1 MSDANEKG
9 KTHKEQRKEYTY
21 NKLKGLG
28 QEIIEEIEKTKVPS
42 IKVPSRGTGNIVYDE
57 AKRYYVL
64 GDRYGRRSLGNV
76 KQIRKL
82 GQMVYVANFCKDL
95 VAREKTATIR
105 EMYYVSEGWGISFK
119 SQQESN
125 IVGED
130 LEVTLGTTRED
141 LGLMPEEDGASVY
154 GDITLIDEGT
164 EVNATRMGK
173 SGYTIS
179 PTIDQVDFDGHN
191 VDKVLAVETMGM
203 FHRLVQENAHKRYN
217 CLIVGLK
224 GQAARATRR
233 FLKRVNTELG
243 LPVYICNDGDPWGF
257 HIAQV
262 IISGSAKL
270 AHVNHDL
277 ATPDAKFIGVTAS
290 DIINYDLP
298 TDKLK
303 DVDVMRLKEL
313 SKDPR
318 YKNDFWQ
325 TEIKKM
331 LKIGKKAEQQS
342 FSKYG
347 LEYVVDEYFP
357 AKFEEME
364 NQA

>member
-1 MSDANEKG
+1 
-9 KTHKEQRKEYTY
+9 
-21 NKLKGLG
+21 
-28 QEIIEEIEKTKVPS
+28 
-42 IKVPSRGTGNIVYDE
+42 
-57 AKRYYVL
+57 
-64 GDRYGRRSLGNV
+64 LGNV
-76 KQIRKL
+76 KQIKKI
-82 GQMVYVANFCKDL
+82 GQMVYMANFCKQL
-95 VAREKTATIR
+95 VEREKTATLR
-105 EMYYVSEGWGISFK
+105 ELYYVSEGWDVEFGT
-119 SQQESN
+119 QDESN

-130 LEVTLGTTRED
+130 LEVTLGMTRED

-154 GDITLIDEGT
+154 GNLTIKEDDLEI
-164 EVNATRMGK
+164 NALRSGK

-179 PTIDQVDFDGHN
+179 PTINEVEFVDHD
-191 VDKVLAVETMGM
+191 VKRVIAVETMGM
-203 FHRLVQENAHKRYN
+203 FHRMVQENAYKKFDT
-217 CLIVGLK
+217 LIVGLK

-233 FLKRVNTELG
+233 FLKRVNDELN

-277 ATPDAKFIGVTAS
+277 ATPDAKFLGVTAS

-298 TDKLK
+298 TDPLK
-303 DVDVMRLKEL
+303 DIDVLRLKEL
-313 SKDPR
+313 LKDPR
-318 YKNDFWQ
+318 YRDETWK

-347 LEYVVDEYFP
+347 LEYVVDTYFP
-357 AKFEEME
+357 EKLEQLE
-364 NQA
+364 